1 MRKSGVNMNY
11 EVDQVIQFKN
21 GEYLILDVIKY
32 KDFVYLYLI
41 NYNEYLND
49 TAIVKVVN
57 NDKTSYEYIKN
68 NEEFDYV
75 LNKLFLNNSI
85 DALKLVA
92 DE

>member
-1 MRKSGVNMNY
+1 MNY

-57 NDKTSYEYIKN
+57 NDKVSYEYIKN

-75 LNKLFLNNSI
+75 LNKLFINNSI
-85 DALKLVA
+85 DAIKLVV

>member
-1 MRKSGVNMNY
+1 MNY

-21 GEYLILDVIKY
+21 GEYLILDVIKH

>member
-1 MRKSGVNMNY
+1 MNY

-41 NYNEYLND
+41 NYNEFLND

-57 NDKTSYEYIKN
+57 GDKNKYEYINN
-68 NEEFDYV
+68 NEEFDYI

-85 DALKLVA
+85 DAIKLVV

>member
-1 MRKSGVNMNY
+1 MNY

-41 NYNEYLND
+41 NYNEFLND

-57 NDKTSYEYIKN
+57 NDKVSYEYIKN

-85 DALKLVA
+85 DALMLVA

>member
-41 NYNEYLND
+41 NYNEFLND

-57 NDKTSYEYIKN
+57 NDKVSYEYIKN

-85 DALKLVA
+85 DALMLVA

>member
-1 MRKSGVNMNY
+1 MNY

-41 NYNEYLND
+41 NYNEFLND

-57 NDKTSYEYIKN
+57 GDKNKYEYIN
-68 NEEFDYV
+68 SNEEFDYI

-85 DALKLVA
+85 DAIKLVV

>member
-1 MRKSGVNMNY
+1 MNY

>member
-1 MRKSGVNMNY
+1 MNY

-57 NDKTSYEYIKN
+57 NDKVSYEYIKN

-75 LNKLFLNNSI
+75 LNKIFLNNRCT
-85 DALKLVA
+85 
-92 DE
+92 

>member
-1 MRKSGVNMNY
+1 MNY

-21 GEYLILDVIKY
+21 GEYLILDVIKH
-32 KDFVYLYLI
+32 KEFVYLYLI

-49 TAIVKVVN
+49 TAIIKVTN
-57 NDKTSYEYIKN
+57 GDKAGYEYINN

-75 LNKLFLNNSI
+75 LNKLFLNNSL
-85 DALKLVA
+85 DAIKLVE